1 MTYRDTVRKKEQVMR
16 QPVRLRLIIAA
27 VLLLASALP
36 DIGIQINTFG
46 FYWTFYRVA
55 VVALALITLVTCR
68 GEIRLPGRKEAVVW
82 MGFLL
87 VWFIYGLLLMFLSPY
102 ADAHRGLQ
110 ELLSIFS
117 GILAFYILTGLSL
130 SRSEIEILL
139 RLLFFV
145 LLGLIILGYW
155 EIITGKHLS
164 YSMFSDP
171 ENLTAKKKN
180 IHSASGIMYNTNDF
194 SALLTLMCTAA
205 LGRFRFDIRRITID
219 PGWLLV
225 AAVVVINRINDANI
239 SNFAIIIGGI
249 AYFWLAVSGDRRKTG
264 LILLILL
271 LILIAAGIVIFAEMG
286 KKDGGIFSRL
296 SWFVTKSTEG
306 RGSLYTRLL
315 IYRDAFSVTL
325 ITGLLGLGPAGFPVY
340 FTANPSDSG
349 FINPHSFI
357 FEIMSQYGLIICIG
371 FLILLVMLMA
381 RMLKIRRSETDP
393 LRREWGRMGFI
404 MLLVYIIT
412 SFAPSSYILMTLH
425 WTLLALLVLISEKE
439 REWGI

>member
-1 MTYRDTVRKKEQVMR
+1 MICRDTVQNKEYVMR

-46 FYWTFYRVA
+46 FNWTFYRAA
-55 VVALALITLVTCR
+55 VVVLALVTVVTCR
-68 GEIRLPGRKEAVVW
+68 GEIRLPGRREAVIW
-82 MGFLL
+82 MAFLL
-87 VWFIYGLLLMFLSPY
+87 IWFIYGLVLMFLSPY
-102 ADAHRGLQ
+102 ADTHRGLQ

-117 GILAFYILTGLSL
+117 GILAFFILTGLRL
-130 SRSEIEILL
+130 SRSEIEFLL
-139 RLLFFV
+139 RLLFFI

-171 ENLTAKKKN
+171 ENLTAKKRN

-194 SALLTLMCTAA
+194 SALLTLMCTVAI
-205 LGRFRFDIRRITID
+205 GRFRFTVRRMTLD

-249 AYFWLAVSGDRRKTG
+249 AYFWFAASGDRRKTG
-264 LILLILL
+264 LIVLVLLA
-271 LILIAAGIVIFAEMG
+271 LIVVAGIVIYAEMG
-286 KKDGGIFSRL
+286 EKDGGIFSRL
-296 SWFVTKSTEG
+296 SWFVTKSSEG

-315 IYRDAFSVTL
+315 IYRDAFSVTW
-325 ITGLLGLGPAGFPVY
+325 ITGFLGLGPAGFPVY

-349 FINPHSFI
+349 FVNPHSFI

-381 RMLKIRRSETDP
+381 RMLKIRRDETDP
-393 LRREWGRMGFI
+393 QRKEWGRTGFI
-404 MLLVYIIT
+404 MLLVYVIT

-439 REWGI
+439 RERGI